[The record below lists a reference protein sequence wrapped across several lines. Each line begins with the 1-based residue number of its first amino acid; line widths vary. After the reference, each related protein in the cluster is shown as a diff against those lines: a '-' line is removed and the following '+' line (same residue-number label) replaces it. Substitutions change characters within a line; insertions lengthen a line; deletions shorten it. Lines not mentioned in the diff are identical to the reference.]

1 MNESPSSN
9 GSSPAPA
16 HEPEVTRDTLLRGR
30 VVVHQPARG
39 YRFSLDPVLLSGFV
53 SLPLGRFIDLGAG
66 SGVLSF
72 LLLARDPQALATAI
86 EIQPRL
92 AALAAR
98 GAAEN
103 GMTERLTTVPSDFL
117 AWARSQQAQSFD
129 LVTSNPPFYSVDS
142 GHLSPNPER
151 ALAHHEVALPLLE
164 WTAAAAR
171 LLTPEGRIAVVFP
184 AERKDALFEALQKQG
199 FGNVRLRWARPTSA
213 RPVHRLLVEAS
224 RGHPRVHA
232 EDDLIVHTSEGEFSA
247 EVKGYL
253 GETA

>member
-1 MNESPSSN
+1 MNESRSSN
-9 GSSPAPA
+9 GSSPAQA

-72 LLLARDPQALATAI
+72 LLLARDPHAAATAI

-103 GMTERLTTVPSDFL
+103 GMTERLTLVANDFL
-117 AWARSQQAQSFD
+117 AWAQTQAQESFD
-129 LVTSNPPFYSVDS
+129 VVASNPPFYTVEG

-151 ALAHHEVALPLLE
+151 ALAHHEVALPLHE

-171 LLTPEGRIAVVFP
+171 LLTPSGRIAVVFP
-184 AERKDALFEALQKQG
+184 AERKDALFEALQRQG
-199 FGNVRLRWARPTSA
+199 FGDVRLRWARPTQV

-224 RGHPRVHA
+224 RGQPRVRA
-232 EDDLIVHTSEGEFSA
+232 EDDLIVHTSEGEFSH

-253 GETA
+253 GENS